1 MSIICNHDCFNCPY
15 PDVPDECLEAA
26 LTPEE
31 IRAAAEV
38 TMRAEAKR
46 AQRRDQYAQNRE
58 QILARQKA
66 WRTNNLERVREYR
79 RAYYRANPKP
89 IQEAN
94 RRYRLRHREE
104 LNRKRAEK
112 RRQNPEQYAQY
123 ARNHYHANRDR
134 ILARSK
140 RRREANKR
148 KYAEAQSIIR
158 IARKQAG
165 LTQKEL
171 GHLCGLS
178 HAMISCWESGEQKA
192 NWGVLFRALPQ
203 LREMVETEVE
213 ADV

>member
-15 PDVPDECLEAA
+15 PDVPDECLEAP
-26 LTPEE
+26 LTSEE
-31 IRAAAEV
+31 IRTAAEV
-38 TMRAEAKR
+38 TMRSEAKR
-46 AQRRDQYAQNRE
+46 AQWRDHYARNRE

-112 RRQNPEQYAQY
+112 RRQNPERYAQY
-123 ARNHYHANRDR
+123 ACNHYHANRDR

>member
-15 PDVPDECLEAA
+15 PDVPDECLEAP

-31 IRAAAEV
+31 IRASAEV
-38 TMRAEAKR
+38 TIRSEAKR
-46 AQRRDQYAQNRE
+46 AQQRDYYAQNQER
-58 QILARQKA
+58 ICAKRRARHKA
-66 WRTNNLERVREYR
+66 DPEKARAYR
-79 RAYYRANPKP
+79 RAYYRANPEP
-89 IQEAN
+89 IRETN

-104 LNRKRAEK
+104 LNRKCAEK
-112 RRQNPEQYAQY
+112 RQQNPERYARY
-123 ARNHYHANRDR
+123 ARNHYWANRDR
-134 ILARSK
+134 ILARNK
-140 RRREANKR
+140 QRREANKR

-165 LTQKEL
+165 LTQTEL

-178 HAMISCWESGEQKA
+178 HTMISCWESGEQKA

-203 LREMVETEVE
+203 LRKMVETEVE

>member
-15 PDVPDECLEAA
+15 PDVPDECLKAP

-31 IRAAAEV
+31 IRTAAEV
-38 TMRAEAKR
+38 TMQSEAKR
-46 AQRRDQYAQNRE
+46 AQHRDHYAQNRE

-66 WRTNNLERVREYR
+66 WRTNNPEKARAYR

-104 LNRKRAEK
+104 LNRK
-112 RRQNPEQYAQY
+112 
-123 ARNHYHANRDR
+123 
-134 ILARSK
+134 S
-140 RRREANKR
+140 EANKQ
-148 KYAEAQSIIR
+148 KYAKTQGVIR

-178 HAMISCWESGEQKA
+178 HSMICYWESGKQKA
-192 NWGVLFRALPQ
+192 NWDVLFRALPQ
-203 LREMVETEVE
+203 LRGMVETEVE

>member
-15 PDVPDECLEAA
+15 PDVPSECLEMP

-38 TMRAEAKR
+38 AMRSEAKR
-46 AQRRDQYAQNRE
+46 AQWRDHYARNRE

-112 RRQNPEQYAQY
+112 RRQNPERYAQY
-123 ARNHYHANRDR
+123 TRNYYHANRDR
-134 ILARSK
+134 ILAHSK

-203 LREMVETEVE
+203 LREMAETEVE

>member
-15 PDVPDECLEAA
+15 PDVPDECLEMP
-26 LTPEE
+26 LTLEE

-38 TMRAEAKR
+38 TMRAEAER
-46 AQRRDQYAQNRE
+46 ARRRDYYARNRE
-58 QILARQKA
+58 RILARQKV

-89 IQEAN
+89 IRETN

-104 LNRKRAEK
+104 LNRKSAEK
-112 RRQNPEQYAQY
+112 RRQNPERYAQY
-123 ARNHYHANRDR
+123 ARNHYWANRDR

-140 RRREANKR
+140 RRCEANKQ
-148 KYAEAQSIIR
+148 KYAETQSVIR

-171 GHLCGLS
+171 GRLCGLS
-178 HAMISCWESGEQKA
+178 HTMICYWESGEQKA
-192 NWGVLFRALPQ
+192 NWAVLFQALPQ

>member
-15 PDVPDECLEAA
+15 PDVPDECLEAP
-26 LTPEE
+26 LTSEE

-38 TMRAEAKR
+38 TGQSEAKR
-46 AQRRDQYAQNRE
+46 AQQRDYYAQNRE
-58 QILARQKA
+58 RICAKRRERHKADPEKARA
-66 WRTNNLERVREYR
+66 YR
-79 RAYYRANPKP
+79 RAYYRANPEP
-89 IQEAN
+89 IRETN

-104 LNRKRAEK
+104 LNRKCAEK
-112 RRQNPEQYAQY
+112 RQQNPERY
-123 ARNHYHANRDR
+123 ARYAHNHYWANRDR
-134 ILARSK
+134 ILTRNK
-140 RRREANKR
+140 RRCEANKQ
-148 KYAEAQSIIR
+148 KYAEAQSVIR

-171 GHLCGLS
+171 GRLCGLS
-178 HAMISCWESGEQKA
+178 HSMICYWESGEQKA

>member
-15 PDVPDECLEAA
+15 PDVPDECLEAP

-31 IRAAAEV
+31 IRASTDV
-38 TMRAEAKR
+38 TMRSEAKR
-46 AQRRDQYAQNRE
+46 AQRRGHYARN
-58 QILARQKA
+58 
-66 WRTNNLERVREYR
+66 R

-89 IQEAN
+89 TQETN

-104 LNRKRAEK
+104 LNRKGAEK
-112 RRQNPEQYAQY
+112 RRQDPERYAQY
-123 ARNHYHANRDR
+123 ARNHYRANRER
-134 ILARSK
+134 ILARDK
-140 RRREANKR
+140 RRREANKQ

-171 GHLCGLS
+171 GRLCGLS
-178 HAMISCWESGEQKA
+178 HSMICYWESGEQKA
-192 NWGVLFRALPQ
+192 NWDVLFRALPQ
-203 LREMVETEVE
+203 LREMVGTEVE

>member
-15 PDVPDECLEAA
+15 PDVPPECLEAP

-38 TMRAEAKR
+38 AIQPEAKR
-46 AQRRDQYAQNRE
+46 AQRRDYYAQNRE

-66 WRTNNLERVREYR
+66 WRANNLEKLREYR
-79 RAYYRANPKP
+79 RAYYRANPEP
-89 IQEAN
+89 IREAN

-112 RRQNPEQYAQY
+112 RRQNPERYAQY
-123 ARNHYHANRDR
+123 ARNHYRANRER
-134 ILARSK
+134 VLARDK
-140 RRREANKR
+140 RRREASKQ
-148 KYAEAQSIIR
+148 KYAKTQSIIR
-158 IARKQAG
+158 IARKRAG

-171 GHLCGLS
+171 GRLCGLS
-178 HAMISCWESGEQKA
+178 HSMICYWESGKQKA
-192 NWGVLFRALPQ
+192 NWAVLFRALPQ

>member
-15 PDVPDECLEAA
+15 PDVPDECLKAP

-31 IRAAAEV
+31 IRTAAEV
-38 TMRAEAKR
+38 TMQSEAKR
-46 AQRRDQYAQNRE
+46 AQRRDHYAQNRE

-66 WRTNNLERVREYR
+66 WRTNNLEKVRAYR
-79 RAYYRANPKP
+79 RAYYRANQE
-89 IQEAN
+89 IIREAN

-104 LNRKRAEK
+104 LNQKGAEK

-123 ARNHYHANRDR
+123 ARNYYHANRDR
-134 ILARSK
+134 ILTRNK
-140 RRREANKR
+140 RRCEANKQ
-148 KYAEAQSIIR
+148 KYAGTQGVIR

-171 GHLCGLS
+171 GRLCGLS
-178 HAMISCWESGEQKA
+178 HAMICYWESGAQKA
-192 NWGVLFRALPQ
+192 NWDLLFRVLPQ
-203 LREMVETEVE
+203 LREMVGTEVE

>member
-15 PDVPDECLEAA
+15 PDVPSECLEMP
-26 LTPEE
+26 LTLEE

-38 TMRAEAKR
+38 AMRSEAKR
-46 AQRRDQYAQNRE
+46 AQWRDHYARNRE

-104 LNRKRAEK
+104 LNRKRVEK
-112 RRQNPEQYAQY
+112 RRQNPERYAQY

-134 ILARSK
+134 ILTRNK
-140 RRREANKR
+140 RRCEANKQ
-148 KYAEAQSIIR
+148 KYAGTQGVIR

-171 GHLCGLS
+171 GRLCGLS
-178 HAMISCWESGEQKA
+178 HSMICYWESGEQKA

-203 LREMVETEVE
+203 LRGMVETEVE

>member
-15 PDVPDECLEAA
+15 PDVPDECLEAP

-31 IRAAAEV
+31 IRASTDV
-38 TMRAEAKR
+38 TMRSEAKR
-46 AQRRDQYAQNRE
+46 AQRRGHYARNRE

-66 WRTNNLERVREYR
+66 WRANNLEKLREYR

-89 IQEAN
+89 TQETN
-94 RRYRLRHREE
+94 RRYRMRHREE
-104 LNRKRAEK
+104 LNRKGAEK
-112 RRQNPEQYAQY
+112 RRQDPERYAQY
-123 ARNHYHANRDR
+123 ARNHYRANRER
-134 ILARSK
+134 ILARDK
-140 RRREANKR
+140 RRREANKQ

-171 GHLCGLS
+171 GRLCGLS
-178 HAMISCWESGEQKA
+178 HSMICYWESGEQKA
-192 NWGVLFRALPQ
+192 NWDVLFRVLPQ
-203 LREMVETEVE
+203 LREMVGTEVE